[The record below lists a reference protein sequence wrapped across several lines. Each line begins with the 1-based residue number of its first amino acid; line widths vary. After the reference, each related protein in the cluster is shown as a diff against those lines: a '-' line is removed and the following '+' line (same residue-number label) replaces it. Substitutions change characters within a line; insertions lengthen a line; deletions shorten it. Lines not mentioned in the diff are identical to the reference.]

1 MRFTD
6 IYVNFD
12 VTYEGHQNWSKILS
26 MDILRVFGEHHMCHS
41 LMRNVLHFDTIL
53 SVYDYRRRR
62 RSGGSTDRDLRRA
75 GTSTGSLRSW
85 SLSRLITCSR
95 RPTRN

>member
-26 MDILRVFGEHHMCHS
+26 MDILRVFGEHNICDIKIDVKMCEPHYV
-41 LMRNVLHFDTIL
+41 NFFFV
-53 SVYDYRRRR
+53 
-62 RSGGSTDRDLRRA
+62 
-75 GTSTGSLRSW
+75 
-85 SLSRLITCSR
+85 
-95 RPTRN
+95 